1 MRTPVASLAAILALT
16 AACKKAQPAVEQSA
30 QPPMPANIVV
40 DSMQTPESVLFDEQA
55 DVYLV
60 SNINGAPTVKDNN
73 GFIARVKPDG
83 HVDSL
88 HFIQGGRG
96 GVTLNAPKGT
106 GIRGDT
112 LFVADIDELRMFNRT
127 TGAALGSVHVPGATF
142 LNDVSV
148 APDGGVW
155 FTDSGLKADF
165 SSNGSDAIYHRD
177 PHTGALHKIAHGT
190 DLGRPNGVLADST
203 GAVVVTFGSGEVYR
217 VDMQGH
223 RTPMAKPPHGQLDG
237 VFRMGDGTLVVSS
250 WEDSSVVGMK
260 PGATMYMQMVKGV
273 PSPADIGYDAQRNR
287 ILIPIFSGNRIEIRP
302 ITPAASAHGQ

>member
-1 MRTPVASLAAILALT
+1 MNRRLLIISAFLALG
-16 AACKKAQPAVEQSA
+16 ACKKNEPAVQQA
-30 QPPMPANIVV
+30 TQPPVPSNIIV
-40 DSMQTPESVLFDEQA
+40 DSMQTPESVFFDEQA
-55 DVYLV
+55 DEYLV

-88 HFIQGGRG
+88 HWIQGGRN

-106 GIRGDT
+106 GVRADT
-112 LFVADIDELRMFNRT
+112 FFVADIDELRMFNRV
-127 TGAALGSVHVPGATF
+127 TGAPLGSLRVPGATF

-155 FTDSGLKADF
+155 FTDSGLKPDF
-165 SSNGSDAIYHRD
+165 SSSGTDAIYHRD

-190 DLGRPNGVLADST
+190 DLGRPNGIMADST

-223 RTPMAKPPHGQLDG
+223 RTAMPKPPHGQLDG
-237 VFRMGDGTLVVSS
+237 VFRMNDGTLVVSS

-260 PGATMYMQMVKGV
+260 TGDTMYMQMVKGV
-273 PSPADIGYDAQRNR
+273 PSPADIAYDHTRNR
-287 ILIPIFSGNRIEIRP
+287 LLIPIFTGNRIEIRP
-302 ITPAASAHGQ
+302 IVSPAAAHGQ